1 MSLLVQPHR
10 RNPRRSR
17 KAPKKYTDEE
27 CPLKGSGQ
35 AGDTNGI
42 DFDQYDRQYD
52 GLIHTDKKSLGEII
66 QEEND
71 VRAMKG
77 LSARLN
83 EINKMDVP
91 DLVKDQLKK
100 LAFGNDEKV
109 KDADFIVPDGQEE
122 LMFCLS
128 ESESEFE
135 SGDETS
141 EDEYFSG
148 EEDPDYGKYGHLSEQ
163 AATFMMNRDAHKK
176 AQKPT
181 VNEST
186 WSCDQCQEK
195 LEDWEDVFETG
206 LDFDDIPQQEL
217 CEACFQLEVNK
228 HDLKR
233 EKKEK
238 SDEIKPCDAPKVQR
252 PMDLLRRSS
261 ASHLFFKLEAGFC
274 AICKANVDFTI
285 MTELETKEHGISG
298 MCAPCQRSFFD
309 APKNNKK

>member
-1 MSLLVQPHR
+1 MSLFVQPHR

-35 AGDTNGI
+35 AGYTNGI

-52 GLIHTDKKSLGEII
+52 GLIHSDKKSLGEII

-83 EINKMDVP
+83 EIRKMDVP

-100 LAFGNDEKV
+100 LTFGNNEKV

-122 LMFCLS
+122 ELMFRFS

-141 EDEYFSG
+141 EDEYFS
-148 EEDPDYGKYGHLSEQ
+148 EEDKE
-163 AATFMMNRDAHKK
+163 
-176 AQKPT
+176 
-181 VNEST
+181 
-186 WSCDQCQEK
+186 
-195 LEDWEDVFETG
+195 
-206 LDFDDIPQQEL
+206 
-217 CEACFQLEVNK
+217 
-228 HDLKR
+228 
-233 EKKEK
+233 EK
-238 SDEIKPCDAPKVQR
+238 SVEIKPCSAPKVQR
-252 PMDLLRRSS
+252 PMDLLRSSS
-261 ASHLFFKLEAGFC
+261 ASHLFFKLEPGFC
-274 AICKANVDFTI
+274 ATCKTNVDFTI
-285 MTELETKEHGISG
+285 MSELETKEHGISG